1 MHHFHEDAETWR
13 AQLTV
18 MDRLRSEVVYLRAVA
33 LGSMVMNLA
42 LGAALLIREVL
53 R

>member
-1 MHHFHEDAETWR
+1 MTTLHEDAETWR

-18 MDRLRSEVVYLRAVA
+18 MDRLRSEVAFLRALA
-33 LGSMVMNLA
+33 LGSMLMNLA